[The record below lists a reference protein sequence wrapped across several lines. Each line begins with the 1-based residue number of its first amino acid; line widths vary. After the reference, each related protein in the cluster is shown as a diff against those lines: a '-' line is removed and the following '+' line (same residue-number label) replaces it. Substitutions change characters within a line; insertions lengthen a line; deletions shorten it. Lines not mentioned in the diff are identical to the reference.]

1 MEAPVQI
8 RGIRTWCANSPNFSH
23 QPWASRG
30 QQNRFFAMFLVH
42 MWGRVKPLQGRV
54 YGGGRGEEGRPERKI
69 SHTAHTHS
77 HTHTHSSYTLQPV
90 GSGHKPNWRSP
101 RKGGYNREANSG
113 HAFYSSLP
121 GNKGGGERG
130 RGGKRRERKKER

>member
-1 MEAPVQI
+1 M
-8 RGIRTWCANSPNFSH
+8 
-23 QPWASRG
+23 
-30 QQNRFFAMFLVH
+30 
-42 MWGRVKPLQGRV
+42 

-101 RKGGYNREANSG
+101 RKGGYKERPTVDTP
-113 HAFYSSLP
+113 FILLYQVI
-121 GNKGGGERG
+121 KGGGEREG
-130 RGGKRRERKKER
+130 EGERGEKERKKDR